1 MSEPKRTMPS
11 RPLLKNG
18 PYVKS
23 DATSEPGYLRAR
35 FAAIRAEQQKLPAS
49 VAQIRKKK

>member
-11 RPLLKNG
+11 RTLLQGMAYTNAA
-18 PYVKS
+18 S
-23 DATSEPGYLRAR
+23 TCLRTR